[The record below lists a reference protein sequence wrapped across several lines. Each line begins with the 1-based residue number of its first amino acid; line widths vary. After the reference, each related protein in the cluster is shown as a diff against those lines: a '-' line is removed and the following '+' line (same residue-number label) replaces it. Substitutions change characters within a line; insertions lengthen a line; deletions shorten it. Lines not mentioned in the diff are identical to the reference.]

1 MRNARWLLVLAIL
14 GILAGIGATYRSRK
28 AELEKHA
35 PAKPVELP
43 FSLSGKLENWHWSH
57 TDQGSPENNFVAR
70 PIVDIKAKGVK
81 QENDSSKVQLDEVE
95 LRIFKKT
102 GEEYDLV
109 RSAQAEFDQSADR
122 LYSSGQVDI
131 TLNLPIEGEPTR
143 KPVTI
148 RSSGVT
154 FETKSGKAYTE
165 QAAHFV
171 FENGE
176 GDSLGATYDP
186 GTRELHLLSQVSLN
200 WQAKTPAAKPMKIE
214 TAELN
219 YKEGSSL
226 IWLKPWA
233 RLHRDNAVMEAAAT
247 LVTLQDGAIHQ
258 VDAQNAHGTDEYPRR
273 KLQYAAD
280 ELHVTYDDEGHIDRV
295 TGKNN
300 AKLVS
305 VAESS
310 QTTMT
315 TDIVYLDFET
325 VNGDSNLKKVLGNGH
340 TVVESKPLP
349 VDGAIPPETRVLR
362 SETVEIRMRPGGREI
377 ERVLA
382 KAPGNL
388 EFLPNHPSQRRR
400 TLDGD
405 DMDIVYGAQNQI
417 QSFRCVNART
427 MTEPNA
433 EEKAKKR
440 ANSTTRSK
448 NLAAEFEPK
457 TGQMKTMQQWD
468 DFAYEEGDRR
478 AQASRAALDYGSN
491 LITLEKQA
499 RMWDAAATTS
509 ADRIKLD
516 QRSGDFT
523 ADGHVTSSRLPDKKT
538 TTSEMLSGDEPI
550 QALAEHMTAANHNR
564 LIHYETRAVMWQG
577 SDRVQGD
584 RIDLDR
590 DKRTLAAKGGVITNM
605 MEKAKAP
612 EGSDAKPAADAA
624 PIFTVVKA
632 DELLYTEQ
640 DRLAHYK
647 GHVSLNRPNLRVKA
661 GEVRAYLTESKPKT
675 PTDAEAEKTP
685 DQTEDSRLEKAFAD
699 QKVEIVQTASD
710 RTRTGTGDHAEYY
723 TTGEE
728 RILLRGEPQFID
740 SLRGNTRG
748 VELTYFVNDDRLL
761 VTGGP
766 GARSA
771 SRLIRK

>member
-14 GILAGIGATYRSRK
+14 GLLGGIGVTYRTRK
-28 AELEKHA
+28 ADLEKHA
-35 PAKPVELP
+35 APKPAELP
-43 FSLSGKLENWHWSH
+43 STLSGKLENWHWSQH
-57 TDQGSPENNFVAR
+57 TNQGL
-70 PIVDIKAKGVK
+70 PIVDIKARGVK
-81 QENDSSKVQLDEVE
+81 QENDSSKVQLDDVE
-95 LRIFKKT
+95 MRIFKKT
-102 GEEYDLV
+102 GVEYDLV

-131 TLNLPIEGEPTR
+131 TLNLPVEGEPTR

-148 RSSGVT
+148 RSAGVT

-165 QAAHFV
+165 QAAHFI

-176 GDSLGATYDP
+176 GDSLGATYDS
-186 GTRELHLLSQVSLN
+186 GTRELHLLSRVSLN
-200 WQAKTPAAKPMKIE
+200 WKAATPAAKPMRSE

-219 YKEGSSL
+219 YKEGSSV

-233 RLHRDNAVMEAAAT
+233 RLHRDNALMEAGPT
-247 LVTLQDGAIHQ
+247 LVTLQDQIIHQ
-258 VDAQNAHGTDEYPRR
+258 VDAVAAHGTDEDPRR

-305 VAESS
+305 VSEGS

-315 TDIVYLDFET
+315 TDVVYLDFET
-325 VNGDSNLKKVLGNGH
+325 VNGDNNLKKVLGNGH

-362 SETVEIRMRPGGREI
+362 SETIEIRMRPGGREI
-377 ERVLA
+377 GRVLA

-427 MTEPNA
+427 RTEPNV

-440 ANSTTRSK
+440 PTSTTHSK

-457 TGQMKTMQQWD
+457 TGQMKQMQQWD

-478 AQASRAALDYGSN
+478 AQASRAALDYGNN
-491 LITLEKQA
+491 LITLETKA

-509 ADRIKLD
+509 ADLIKLD
-516 QRSGDFT
+516 QKSGDFA
-523 ADGHVTSSRLPDKKT
+523 ADGHVTSSRQPDKKT

-577 SDRVQGD
+577 ADRVQGE

-605 MEKAKAP
+605 REKAKAP
-612 EGSDAKPAADAA
+612 EGSVGKPAADAA

-640 DRLAHYK
+640 DRLAHYS
-647 GHVSLNRPNLRVKA
+647 GHVFLNRPNLRVKA
-661 GEVRAYLTESKPKT
+661 GEVRAYLSESKPKT
-675 PTDAEAEKTP
+675 PADADKAA
-685 DQTEDSRLEKAFAD
+685 DSTEDSRLEKAFAD
-699 QKVEIVQTASD
+699 QQVEIVQTAPD

-728 RILLRGEPQFID
+728 RILLRGQPQFID
-740 SLRGNTRG
+740 SKRGNTRG
-748 VELTYFVNDDRLL
+748 TELTYFVNDDRLL

-766 GARSA
+766 GARTA
-771 SRLIRK
+771 SRLLRK